1 MLDDVDLAWH
11 GDVAEQPSALYASIG
26 AVTDADLRGVQR
38 SGGERCAMGVDRR
51 VEGRGIVQPQMGIRV
66 RKEGQNLDSNAD
78 TPGTHRYGGFRN
90 LVAGCLWFAR
100 DNGRD
105 ESGGL

>member
-38 SGGERCAMGVDRR
+38 PVGERCA
-51 VEGRGIVQPQMGIRV
+51 EGG
-66 RKEGQNLDSNAD
+66 
-78 TPGTHRYGGFRN
+78 
-90 LVAGCLWFAR
+90 
-100 DNGRD
+100 
-105 ESGGL
+105 